1 MKVGKKILA
10 LTLAFLSQSV
20 YSLTISGSDIVN
32 INGNESWIYAYDQ
45 SMLTADSGS
54 DIAWLNAYDD
64 SIINVKSAEISWLY
78 GYDNSIINI
87 SAGDISWLKLYSQS
101 EANISYL
108 DDLSWLLVNDE
119 SVVNIYGTSFSYSNG
134 RLSGTWENGS
144 AFSFWAL
151 EESNLTSGNIRDIL
165 PDNIVLHSV
174 PEPSSLALLV
184 LGLGLLIRHRK
195 IQPV

>member
-10 LTLAFLSQSV
+10 LALALLSPSV
-20 YSLTISGSDIVN
+20 YSLTISGSDTVD

-45 SMLTADSGS
+45 SMLTANAGS
-54 DIAWLNAYDD
+54 DIAWLYAYDD
-64 SIINVKSAEISWLY
+64 SIIDVNGAEVSWLY
-78 GYDNSIINI
+78 GYDNSTINV

-108 DDLSWLLVNDE
+108 DDLSWLLVNDD

-134 RLSGTWENGS
+134 HLSGTWANGKT
-144 AFSFWAL
+144 FSFWAL
-151 EESNLTSGNIRDIL
+151 EESGLISGNIGDIL

-184 LGLGLLIRHRK
+184 LGLGFLTRHRK
-195 IQPV
+195 I